1 MYFKSFPKTLYAFD
15 LQSASPE
22 VVTNIFARFK
32 LRSDVLTNAYAFYK
46 YQLIDGDTPEIVAYK
61 QYGDAT
67 YHWIICLVNGLN
79 DPQFDFPL
87 PRDILERK
95 IIKQYDLNAIEDAYS
110 TIHHYELE
118 VVNTLNV
125 VNGATTTETKNYTIT
140 LDQYNYSTNALSTI
154 VLNTPTTQ
162 VYPFKANNSDPN
174 SANTS
179 VLTVKQTYRSV
190 DVYTHE
196 DQLNEAKREIKL
208 LKSQYIAPLLIEL
221 ETVLNG

>member
-1 MYFKSFPKTLYAFD
+1 MYFKSFPKTLYAFN
-15 LQSASPE
+15 LQSESPE

-46 YQLIDGDTPEIVAYK
+46 YQLMDGDTPEIVAYK

-67 YHWIICLVNGLN
+67 YHWVICLVNGLN

-87 PRDILERK
+87 PRDVLERK
-95 IIKQYDLNAIEDAYS
+95 IIKQYNLNTIEEAYS
-110 TIHHYELE
+110 AIHHYELE

-125 VNGATTTETKNYTIT
+125 VNGATTTETKNFTIS

-162 VYPFKANNSDPN
+162 VYPFNANNSDPN
-174 SANTS
+174 SANTAT
-179 VLTVKQTYRSV
+179 LTVKQTYRSV
-190 DVYTHE
+190 DVYTYE
-196 DQLNEAKREIKL
+196 DQLNETKREIKL
-208 LKSQYIAPLLIEL
+208 LKSQYIAPLLLEL